1 MIEVQA
7 HLRYLRMAPRKVRL
21 AADLIRGKSAEK
33 AGTAL
38 QFLTK
43 SAAEPLK
50 KLLKSAIANAKHNFN
65 LEKEKL
71 FVKSIRVDKGPIL
84 KRSMPRARGMAFPIH
99 KHTSHITIILS
110 EK

>member
-1 MIEVQA
+1 
-7 HLRYLRMAPRKVRL
+7 MAPRKVRL
-21 AADLIRGKSAEK
+21 AADLIRGKSVEE
-33 AGTAL
+33 AGLSL
-38 QFLTK
+38 QFLTRY
-43 SAAEPLK
+43 AAEPLK
-50 KLLKSAIANAKHNFN
+50 KLLKSAVANGKHNFN

-110 EK
+110 TKD